1 MVMGQIIKTVTEW
14 DNNFDH
20 EIDDKCQS
28 NRTILTPTKFRIL
41 HQNGQQRRLLT
52 LALALATA
60 QLICCFGF
68 QRISEIDC
76 LVIAV
81 NFAYFILFSMIS
93 ALIISHSFQKVKI
106 KSWCERNIALI
117 LEQRSHNTHG
127 IMSELLNYT
136 NQKKVPSGDLDKFIN
151 FTRSFANLIF
161 YKCSKFLL
169 VQPFLA
175 IKKRRSTFRIKPY
188 FNQISSLFAWFY
200 NLKYWKVIK

>member
-1 MVMGQIIKTVTEW
+1 MVMGQLIKTVTEW
-14 DNNFDH
+14 DNNFDQ
-20 EIDDKCQS
+20 EIDDKSQF
-28 NRTILTPTKFRIL
+28 NRTILTPIKFRIL
-41 HQNGQQRRLLT
+41 NQNGQQRRLLT

-93 ALIISHSFQKVKI
+93 ALIISHSFVQKVKI

-136 NQKKVPSGDLDKFIN
+136 NPKKGAMWWSG
-151 FTRSFANLIF
+151 
-161 YKCSKFLL
+161 
-169 VQPFLA
+169 
-175 IKKRRSTFRIKPY
+175 
-188 FNQISSLFAWFY
+188 QIH
-200 NLKYWKVIK
+200 